1 MRAGKLSFDPD
12 EPAHLVFRIEEVR
25 ASWIK
30 RTLFTVASLGMSVM
44 FEAPFGAQPG
54 SRFRVVSVDSGRV
67 LKRYRDKL
75 IWYGEVSAGQ
85 TLRYDLSE
93 LTAGEFAERWVFA
106 SQSFRFDSG
115 EDADGDVED

>member
-1 MRAGKLSFDPD
+1 MRASKLSFDRD

-25 ASWIK
+25 AAWIK
-30 RTLFTVASLGMSVM
+30 RTVFTVVSFGLSLV
-44 FEAPFGAQPG
+44 FETPLGAQPG
-54 SRFRVVSVDSGRV
+54 SRFRVVLVDSGRV

-85 TLRYDLSE
+85 TLRFDLSE

-106 SQSFRFDSG
+106 SQSFRFG
-115 EDADGDVED
+115 ADEDVEDG

>member
-1 MRAGKLSFDPD
+1 MRASRLSFDRD

-30 RTLFTVASLGMSVM
+30 RTVFTVVSLGMSLM
-44 FEAPFGAQPG
+44 FETPFGAQPG
-54 SRFRVVSVDSGRV
+54 SRFRVVSIDSGRV

-85 TLRYDLSE
+85 ILQKDLSE
-93 LTAGEFAERWVFA
+93 LSAGEFAERWVFA
-106 SQSFRFDSG
+106 SQSFRFDAG
-115 EDADGDVED
+115 EDVED